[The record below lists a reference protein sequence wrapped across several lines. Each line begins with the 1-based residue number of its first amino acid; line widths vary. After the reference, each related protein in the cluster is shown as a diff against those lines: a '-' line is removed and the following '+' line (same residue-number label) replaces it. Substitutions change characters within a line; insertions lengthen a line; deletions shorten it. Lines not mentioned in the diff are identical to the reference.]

1 MASTNGILS
10 PPTQPHL
17 DITLSAKR
25 KHDDSIDQLAPLNG
39 IVNDSKIAI
48 TKEPSTVDTQELVHD
63 LIDVLK
69 SHDPSPSILTRP
81 LPEPSPSTE
90 PQAKRQKS
98 DGTTDSSTDS
108 PIESPTDSPTILSR
122 ASSNKYITVDEVLK
136 DIDTAAFDIIE
147 RLQLS
152 NGSNRNQYIPVP
164 AGQSE
169 LSVKIL
175 AFKKKAHELVRR
187 EKAATGLQANTK
199 GNQTINSSSY
209 LANRNFGTNANAP
222 VTATSE
228 DIKVVLTLYGNAPQ
242 PKQLFSSLQI
252 PIKFDGES
260 ISQPLREAGLPNG
273 ITTTQIIP
281 IQPTSFVDDKKR
293 PQTLGELFPTPPNI
307 QPLKPPK
314 VSKSSLPSSIEG
326 WRQPLVADSRSAS
339 YSKQPITTGQWLDYS
354 DTSSLSPERKR
365 ARIASP
371 NGNVEAEVDS
381 NEIDAAKLDALFRSA
396 YSGFAPTKDDSK
408 AIAPESVLSKIWWQ
422 RVGEKQWGVM
432 VGKAEGFDD
441 SYPTEPSANSLAFND
456 AEMDELEQAVKESPN
471 ASIDPSLMSS
481 ESNVEK
487 TAEEKDVEEVLQGI
501 SELLETLN
509 SYQRN
514 RHMSLNA
521 ISRPVGVFGASDTT
535 FMGTPSKPGDSEVT
549 TYEILKS
556 QLALMVA
563 MLPPYAVAKLNSD
576 QLAELSISTKIEVS
590 ITDQKGVM
598 EEDEIAAR
606 AKVAAMSAASNTRPT
621 TSSSLHRSSSTA
633 ALYGNQYSSSRP
645 AAASTGQNYTTTQ
658 TPIRPPPSNL
668 QRPPA
673 TAPVPI
679 SYAQRAPSAPSYRPA
694 AYPGPAYPH
703 QFRTPGPAAPQ
714 YTQTNG
720 QQQQY
725 HHNTPAASYIR
736 PPTQPYQNI
745 PQSTPQAVRY
755 PSQPPGYAAQQQPI
769 QNGATYPQ
777 AYGNGAHVSRQ
788 SSPPKP
794 VYNQQ
799 SHPSQPQ
806 VRPSY
811 SSPAPP
817 ILPPTATRHIQGQL
831 AQPPVMNGSS
841 QSPQPQSQPQS
852 QPQQALPQSHHQNS
866 YNNMSTFLTS
876 GEQQSII
883 DRQRAQ
889 IVQQQGT
896 QHQARNAAQPGALG
910 SPQPQINAN
919 SAVAA
924 GT

>member
-25 KHDDSIDQLAPLNG
+25 KRDDNIDQPALING
-39 IVNDSKIAI
+39 ISNESKIAI
-48 TKEPSTVDTQELVHD
+48 TEEPVTIDTQELVQD

-81 LPEPSPSTE
+81 LPEPTPSVE

-98 DGTTDSSTDS
+98 DG
-108 PIESPTDSPTILSR
+108 PTDSPTILSR
-122 ASSNKYITVDEVLK
+122 ASANRYLTIDEVLK
-136 DIDTAAFDIIE
+136 DIDTAASDIIE

-152 NGSNRNQYIPVP
+152 NGANRNQYIPVP

-187 EKAATGLQANTK
+187 EKANTGLQAKANS
-199 GNQTINSSSY
+199 NQVINSSSY
-209 LANRNFGTNANAP
+209 LVNRNFGSNANAP

-228 DIKVVLTLYGNAPQ
+228 DSKVVLTLYGNAPQ

-252 PIKFDGES
+252 PMNFDGES

-273 ITTTQIIP
+273 ITTTKIVP
-281 IQPTSFVDDKKR
+281 MQPTSLVDDKKR

-307 QPLKPPK
+307 HPLKPPK
-314 VSKSSLPSSIEG
+314 LSKSSLPTSIEG
-326 WRQPLVADSRSAS
+326 WHQPLVADPRSNI
-339 YSKQPITTGQWLDYS
+339 YSKQPVTTGQWLDYS
-354 DTSSLSPERKR
+354 NTSSLSPERKR
-365 ARIASP
+365 IRVASS
-371 NGNVEAEVDS
+371 NEDVEAELDS
-381 NEIDAAKLDALFRSA
+381 NEVDAAKLDALFRSA

-408 AIAPESVLSKIWWQ
+408 AIAPENVLNKIWWQ
-422 RVGEKQWGVM
+422 RVGEKRWGDI
-432 VGKAEGFDD
+432 VGKAEGLGDG
-441 SYPTEPSANSLAFND
+441 YPTEPSTDSLAFND
-456 AEMDELEQAVKESPN
+456 AEMEELEQAVKESPN
-471 ASIDPSLMSS
+471 ASIDPNLMST
-481 ESNVEK
+481 EPKVEK
-487 TAEEKDVEEVLQGI
+487 TAEEKDVEEVLQEI

-514 RHMSLNA
+514 RHMSNA
-521 ISRPVGVFGASDTT
+521 TGRPAGVFGASETT
-535 FMGTPSKPGDSEVT
+535 FMGTPSKPGDSEVS

-576 QLAELSISTKIEVS
+576 QLAELSISTKIEVPL
-590 ITDQKGVM
+590 TDQKGVM
-598 EEDEIAAR
+598 EEDEMAAR

-621 TSSSLHRSSSTA
+621 TSSSLHRSSSSA

-645 AAASTGQNYTTTQ
+645 APAPTGQHYATAQ

-673 TAPVPI
+673 TAPVPT
-679 SYAQRAPSAPSYRPA
+679 SYTQRTPSAPSYRPA

-714 YTQTNG
+714 YAQANG

-725 HHNTPAASYIR
+725 QHNTPAASYTR

-755 PSQPPGYAAQQQPI
+755 PSQPPYAAQQQPI
-769 QNGATYPQ
+769 QNGAAYPQ
-777 AYGNGAHVSRQ
+777 AYGNGAHVGRQ
-788 SSPPKP
+788 SSPQKP
-794 VYNQQ
+794 VYNQAN
-799 SHPSQPQ
+799 HLSQPQ
-806 VRPSY
+806 VRPPY
-811 SSPAPP
+811 STPAPP
-817 ILPPTATRHIQGQL
+817 ILPPNATRHMQGPL

-841 QSPQPQSQPQS
+841 QSPQPQ
-852 QPQQALPQSHHQNS
+852 PQQSLPPQPHHQNS

-876 GEQQSII
+876 GEQQTII

-896 QHQARNAAQPGALG
+896 QHQARNAAQAGALG

-924 GT
+924 GL

>member
-25 KHDDSIDQLAPLNG
+25 KRDDNIDQPALING
-39 IVNDSKIAI
+39 ITNESKIAI
-48 TKEPSTVDTQELVHD
+48 TEEPATIDTQGLVQD
-63 LIDVLK
+63 LIDVLR

-81 LPEPSPSTE
+81 LPEPTPSIE

-98 DGTTDSSTDS
+98 DG
-108 PIESPTDSPTILSR
+108 PTDSPTILSR
-122 ASSNKYITVDEVLK
+122 ASANKYLTIDEVLK
-136 DIDTAAFDIIE
+136 DIDTAASDIIE

-152 NGSNRNQYIPVP
+152 NGANRNQYIPVP

-169 LSVKIL
+169 LSAKIL

-187 EKAATGLQANTK
+187 EKANIGLQAKANS
-199 GNQTINSSSY
+199 NPVINSSSY
-209 LANRNFGTNANAP
+209 LVNRNFGSNANAP

-228 DIKVVLTLYGNAPQ
+228 DSKVVLTLYGNAPQ

-252 PIKFDGES
+252 PIHIDGES

-273 ITTTQIIP
+273 ITTTKIVP
-281 IQPTSFVDDKKR
+281 MQPTSLVDDKKR
-293 PQTLGELFPTPPNI
+293 SQTLGELFPTPPNI
-307 QPLKPPK
+307 HPLKPPK
-314 VSKSSLPSSIEG
+314 LSKSSLPTSIEG
-326 WRQPLVADSRSAS
+326 WHQPLVADPRSNI
-339 YSKQPITTGQWLDYS
+339 YSKQPVTTGQWLDYS
-354 DTSSLSPERKR
+354 NTSSLSPERKR
-365 ARIASP
+365 IRGATSNEDA
-371 NGNVEAEVDS
+371 EAELDS
-381 NEIDAAKLDALFRSA
+381 NEVDAAKLDALFRSA

-408 AIAPESVLSKIWWQ
+408 AITPENVLNKIWWQ
-422 RVGEKQWGVM
+422 RVGEKRWGDI
-432 VGKAEGFDD
+432 VGKAEGLSDG
-441 SYPTEPSANSLAFND
+441 YPSEPSTDSLAFTD
-456 AEMDELEQAVKESPN
+456 AEMEELEQAVKESPD
-471 ASIDPSLMSS
+471 ASIDPNLMSA
-481 ESNVEK
+481 ELKVEK
-487 TAEEKDVEEVLQGI
+487 TTEEKDVEEILQEI

-514 RHMSLNA
+514 RHMSNA
-521 ISRPVGVFGASDTT
+521 TGRPVGVFEASETT
-535 FMGTPSKPGDSEVT
+535 FIGTPAKPGDSEVS

-576 QLAELSISTKIEVS
+576 QLAELSISTKIEVPL
-590 ITDQKGVM
+590 TDQKGVM
-598 EEDEIAAR
+598 EEDEMAAR

-621 TSSSLHRSSSTA
+621 TSSSLHRSSSSA

-645 AAASTGQNYTTTQ
+645 APASTGQHYATAQ

-673 TAPVPI
+673 TAPVPT
-679 SYAQRAPSAPSYRPA
+679 SYTQRAPSAPSYRPA
-694 AYPGPAYPH
+694 AYPGAAYPH
-703 QFRTPGPAAPQ
+703 QFRTPGAAAPQ
-714 YTQTNG
+714 YAQTNG

-725 HHNTPAASYIR
+725 QHNTPAASYTR

-755 PSQPPGYAAQQQPI
+755 PSQPPYTAQQQPI
-769 QNGATYPQ
+769 QNGAAYPQ
-777 AYGNGAHVSRQ
+777 AYGNGAHVGRQ
-788 SSPPKP
+788 SSPPKS
-794 VYNQQ
+794 VYNQANHLSQ
-799 SHPSQPQ
+799 SQ
-806 VRPSY
+806 VRPPY
-811 SSPAPP
+811 STTAAP
-817 ILPPTATRHIQGQL
+817 ILPPNATRHMQGPL
-831 AQPPVMNGSS
+831 AQPPVMNSSS
-841 QSPQPQSQPQS
+841 QSPQPQ
-852 QPQQALPQSHHQNS
+852 PQQALPPQPHHQNS
-866 YNNMSTFLTS
+866 YSNMSTFLTS
-876 GEQQSII
+876 GEQQTII

-896 QHQARNAAQPGALG
+896 QHQARNSAQAGSLG

-924 GT
+924 GL

>member
-25 KHDDSIDQLAPLNG
+25 KRDDSIDQPSLING
-39 IVNDSKIAI
+39 IGIEPKIAI
-48 TKEPSTVDTQELVHD
+48 TNEPSTVDTQELVQD

-81 LPEPSPSTE
+81 LLEPSPSAE

-98 DGTTDSSTDS
+98 DGA
-108 PIESPTDSPTILSR
+108 TDSPTILSR
-122 ASSNKYITVDEVLK
+122 ASSNKYLTIDEVLK
-136 DIDTAAFDIIE
+136 DIDTAASDIIE

-152 NGSNRNQYIPVP
+152 NGANRNQYIPVP
-164 AGQSE
+164 AGQSD
-169 LSVKIL
+169 LFVKIL

-187 EKAATGLQANTK
+187 EKAITGLQTNVNS
-199 GNQTINSSSY
+199 NQIINSSSY
-209 LANRNFGTNANAP
+209 LANRSFGPSANAP
-222 VTATSE
+222 VTATSG
-228 DIKVVLTLYGNAPQ
+228 DSKVVLTLYGNAPQ

-252 PIKFDGES
+252 PTKFDGES
-260 ISQPLREAGLPNG
+260 VSQPLCEAGLPNG
-273 ITTTQIIP
+273 ITTTQIVP

-307 QPLKPPK
+307 HPLKPPK
-314 VSKSSLPSSIEG
+314 VAKSSLPSSIEG
-326 WRQPLVADSRSAS
+326 WHQPLIADSRNSAS
-339 YSKQPITTGQWLDYS
+339 YSKQQITTGQWLDYS
-354 DTSSLSPERKR
+354 NTSSLSPERKR
-365 ARIASP
+365 ARIASSSEP
-371 NGNVEAEVDS
+371 TDAEVDS

-408 AIAPESVLSKIWWQ
+408 AIAPESVLNKIWWQ
-422 RVGEKQWGVM
+422 RVGEKLWGDM
-432 VGKAEGFDD
+432 VGNAVGDG
-441 SYPTEPSANSLAFND
+441 YPTEPSTNSLAFND
-456 AEMDELEQAVKESPN
+456 VEMEELEQAVKESPN
-471 ASIDPSLMSS
+471 ASIDPNLMSA

-487 TAEEKDVEEVLQGI
+487 TAEEKDVEDVLQGI

-521 ISRPVGVFGASDTT
+521 TSRPVGVFGAPETT

-556 QLALMVA
+556 QLALMIA

-576 QLAELSISTKIEVS
+576 QLAELSISTKIEVPL
-590 ITDQKGVM
+590 TDQKGVM

-621 TSSSLHRSSSTA
+621 TSSSLHRSSSST

-645 AAASTGQNYTTTQ
+645 APAPTGQHYATAQ

-673 TAPVPI
+673 TAPVPV

-694 AYPGPAYPH
+694 PYPGPTYPH

-714 YTQTNG
+714 YAQANG
-720 QQQQY
+720 QHQQY
-725 HHNTPAASYIR
+725 HHNTPTTTSYTR
-736 PPTQPYQNI
+736 PSTQPYQNN
-745 PQSTPQAVRY
+745 PQPTPQAVRY
-755 PSQPPGYAAQQQPI
+755 PSQPPYAPQQQQI
-769 QNGATYPQ
+769 QNGAAYPQ
-777 AYGNGAHVSRQ
+777 AYGNNAHVGRQ
-788 SSPPKP
+788 SSPQKP

-799 SHPSQPQ
+799 NHHSQPQ
-806 VRPSY
+806 IRPPY
-811 SSPAPP
+811 STPAPP
-817 ILPPTATRHIQGQL
+817 ILPPNATRHMQGQL

-841 QSPQPQSQPQS
+841 QSPQPQPQPQS
-852 QPQQALPQSHHQNS
+852 QPQSQQGLPTQQHHQNS

-896 QHQARNAAQPGALG
+896 QHQARSAAQVGALG

-924 GT
+924 GL